1 MIHNKNNVNHTEVFL
16 DTTVLPLCT
25 LSLCD
30 SVEAGTSC
38 VPLSKK
44 KDTTVFSYNKTGI
57 YFQIIIW

>member
-1 MIHNKNNVNHTEVFL
+1 MIHNENNVNHTEVFL

-25 LSLCD
+25 LFLCD

-44 KDTTVFSYNKTGI
+44 KIQLFFLTTRPAYIFK
-57 YFQIIIW
+57 